1 MSNKSRIAGW
11 GNFPSVDSEIIEISH
26 QESTKKITSIS
37 DSMIPRGAGRSY
49 GDASLA
55 SSVVA
60 TSRYNKTISFDT
72 DNGVFT
78 CESGKLLSEVLDEIV
93 PQGYFL
99 PVTPG
104 TKFVTIGGAIAADI
118 HGKNH
123 HVVGCFSQHVLSFSL
138 LLANGSVKTCS
149 RDENTN
155 LFWATCGGM
164 GLTGIILEATCK
176 LKPIETSKIVN
187 RTIKCEN
194 LDEVITQLLQ
204 HENYTYSV
212 AWIDCGT
219 TGKNL
224 GRSLL
229 YLGEHATKAEFPDD
243 DLRTYKTPK
252 PKIGLPFNLPN
263 WTLNKFTVKAF
274 NALYYG
280 KVRKKDSTAIVG
292 FEPYFYPLDVA
303 NNWNR
308 LYGSNG
314 FAQYQFVIP
323 MDGARDGMTKVL
335 QEIAN
340 SGQSS
345 FLAVLKLFG
354 EQNEGWLSFPK
365 RGLQLALDFPINKKS
380 LELMD
385 KLDDMIMEMNGRS
398 YLAKDSRMKKVFFES
413 SYPRLNEFKKLLAEI
428 DPQGKFR
435 SLQSD
440 RLGIK

>member
-1 MSNKSRIAGW
+1 MGKRKIAGW
-11 GNFPSVDSEIIEISH
+11 GNFPSIYSEETEISS
-26 QESTKKITSIS
+26 QNSTDKIASIS
-37 DSMIPRGAGRSY
+37 GSLIPRGAGRSY

-55 SSVVA
+55 NSVVT
-60 TSRYNKTISFDT
+60 TSRFNKTLSFDT
-72 DNGVFT
+72 SNGIFS
-78 CESGKLLSEVLDEIV
+78 CESGKLLYQVLDETV
-93 PQGYFL
+93 PNGFFL

-104 TKFVTIGGAIAADI
+104 TKFVTVGGAIAADI

-123 HVVGCFSQHVLSFSL
+123 HVDGCFSQHVLSFSL
-138 LLANGSVKTCS
+138 LFADGSIKTCS
-149 RDENTN
+149 RDENTE

-164 GLTGIILEATCK
+164 GLTGIILKATFE
-176 LKPIETSKIVN
+176 LKPIETSKIIK
-187 RTIKCEN
+187 RTIKCDN

-204 HENYTYSV
+204 HEKYTYSV

-229 YLGEHATKAEFPDD
+229 YLGEHANKADVPDD
-243 DLRTYKTPK
+243 DLSKYKTPK

-280 KVRKKDSTAIVG
+280 KVRKKDSTDIVG
-292 FEPYFYPLDVA
+292 FEPYFYPLDLV

-314 FAQYQFVIP
+314 FAQYQFVLP
-323 MDGARDGMTKVL
+323 MNEAKEGMTKVL
-335 QEIAN
+335 KEIAH

-354 EQNEGWLSFPK
+354 AQNEGWLSFPK

-385 KLDDMIMEMNGRS
+385 RLDDMIMEMNGRS
-398 YLAKDSRMKKVFFES
+398 YLAKDSRMKKAFFES
-413 SYPRLNEFKKLLAEI
+413 SYPRLNDFKQLLSQI
-428 DPQGKFR
+428 DPEGKFR
-435 SLQSD
+435 SLQSE